1 MTENMQLTP
10 EILVDGLLH
19 LLEVS
24 PLTDALFRGARMP
37 GGKGRVFGGQVIGQ
51 ALMAAIKTIDSD
63 KIVHSLH
70 AYFMRP
76 GDEDYPIDYRVEAD
90 FDGGTFSNRRVVAL
104 QHDKPILNL
113 VASFQ
118 RPEEGLQHQVTMP
131 DVPPPEELEDQADY
145 ARRHADEVSPAHLR
159 LLTRPSPLEIRTIG
173 IPTFFRTEPG
183 EASYAMWFRTRA
195 PVTADQHRHRAI
207 LALATDLALLAT
219 SLLPHGR
226 RLQNKGMQAASLDHA
241 LWFHEDVAVDDWLL
255 YTMDSPWTGHARGF
269 NRGMI
274 FNRKGVL
281 VASCTQEGLIR
292 LKPQ

>member
-1 MTENMQLTP
+1 MTENPQWTP
-10 EILVDGLLH
+10 EMLVGGLLH

-24 PLTDALFRGARMP
+24 PVTDTLFRGARRP

-90 FDGGTFSNRRVVAL
+90 FDGGSFSNRRVVAL
-104 QHDKPILNL
+104 QNDKPILNL

-118 RPEEGLQHQVTMP
+118 RPESGLSHQVAMP
-131 DVPPPEELEDQADY
+131 DVPPPEDLEDQAEY
-145 ARRHADEVSPAHLR
+145 ARRHSDQLSPLHLH
-159 LLTRPSPLEIRTIG
+159 LLTRPSPLEIRTVG
-173 IPTFFRTEPG
+173 IPTFFRMTPG
-183 EASYAMWFRTRA
+183 EAAYSMWFRTRA
-195 PVTADQHRHRAI
+195 PVIADQHRHRAI

-226 RLQNKGMQAASLDHA
+226 QMEPETLQAASLDHA

-274 FNRKGVL
+274 FNRAGAL

-292 LKPQ
+292 LKQK

>member
-1 MTENMQLTP
+1 MTDSGDLTADM
-10 EILVDGLLH
+10 LVGGLLQ

-24 PLTDALFRGARMP
+24 PLSDMQFRGARMP

-51 ALMAAIKTIDSD
+51 ALMAAIKTIEGE
-63 KIVHSLH
+63 KLVHSLH

-118 RPEEGLQHQVTMP
+118 KPEGGLSHQVAMP
-131 DVPPPEELEDQADY
+131 DVPPPEALEDQADY
-145 ARRHADEVSPAHLR
+145 ARRHADQISPAHFR
-159 LLTRPSPLEIRTIG
+159 LLTRPSPLEIRTVG
-173 IPTFFRTEPG
+173 VPTFFRTEPG
-183 EASYAMWFRTRA
+183 DPCYAMWFRTRA
-195 PVTADQHRHRAI
+195 PVSADQHRHRAV

-226 RLQNKGMQAASLDHA
+226 RLQNENIQAASLDHA

-274 FNRKGVL
+274 FNRAGVL
-281 VASCTQEGLIR
+281 VASCAQEGLIR
-292 LKPQ
+292 LKA

>member
-1 MTENMQLTP
+1 MTENIQLTP
-10 EILVDGLLH
+10 EVLVSGLLH

-24 PLTDALFRGARMP
+24 PLTESLFRGARMP

-51 ALMAAIKTIDSD
+51 ALMAAIKTIEGD

-118 RPEEGLQHQVTMP
+118 RPEGGMQHQVAMP
-131 DVPPPEELEDQADY
+131 DVPPPEELEDQAEY
-145 ARRHADEVSPAHLR
+145 ARRHGEMLSPTQFR
-159 LLTRPSPLEIRTIG
+159 LFTRPSPLEIRTVG
-173 IPTFFRTEPG
+173 IPTFFRQEPG

-195 PVTADQHRHRAI
+195 PVNADQHRHRAI

-219 SLLPHGR
+219 SMLPHESTLGSDTI
-226 RLQNKGMQAASLDHA
+226 QAASLDHA

-274 FNRKGVL
+274 FNRQGVL

-292 LKPQ
+292 LKAQ